1 MNMKKSIYQLP
12 FLLLVSLILVSCG
25 KDKNAEDSYFVKI
38 KKDGTWISFPSVSG
52 ELGPDLFNASYTNLG
67 IAAVT
72 TDRKERFDLII
83 QVNGSNFTT
92 GVYKSL
98 NSYSYVDIQYTY
110 IDNTSSVFNYMID
123 NALGRPQCAYT
134 VNITEITST
143 SIRGNFTGN
152 YLSDVMHDGVLEI
165 TEGEFYVKRV
175 R

>member
-1 MNMKKSIYQLP
+1 MKKSICHLA

-83 QVNGSNFTT
+83 QVEGSNFAT

-98 NSYSYVDIQYTY
+98 QSSSSVNIQYTY
-110 IDNTSSVFNYMID
+110 IDNSSSVFDYMID
-123 NALGRPQCAYT
+123 NTPGRPQSSYT
-134 VNITEITST
+134 VNINEITST

>member
-1 MNMKKSIYQLP
+1 MKKSICQSAL
-12 FLLLVSLILVSCG
+12 LLLVSLILLSCK
-25 KDKNAEDSYFVKI
+25 KDKNADDSYFVKI

-52 ELGPDLFNASYTNLG
+52 ELGPDLLNASYTNLG

-83 QVNGSNFTT
+83 QVEGSNLAT

-98 NSYSYVDIQYTY
+98 QSSSSVNIQYTY
-110 IDNTSSVFNYMID
+110 IDNSSSVFDYMIG
-123 NALGRPQCAYT
+123 NAPGRPQCSYT
-134 VNITEITST
+134 VNINEITST

-152 YLSDVMHDGVLEI
+152 YLSDVMHDGILEI